1 MKIREIIKEY
11 EFPQAKERNVKDAP
25 DIYNYDH
32 EDAYWDDEDERPEK
46 NKAQNPKT
54 KNLGTGAFASAYRH
68 KDNPFDVV
76 KGSKASK
83 EPDGFR
89 AFYDAIAKDKDA
101 QSNPYFPRFRAMSKY
116 KGQDDR
122 KSYIARMEPLEK
134 YQSLSLG
141 EREALLN
148 RLFSDHGKDV
158 MKHYFAEEHPYNE
171 HRWLDDEDLY
181 SMEVLAW
188 GIREAIENDLWGDEL
203 RWEIEDDQF
212 KEAVEFLRN
221 TAKEIGYDNDLH
233 YNNLMIRRTSVGAQL
248 VINDPFG
255 MSSHQNE
262 YDHWEPED
270 TW

>member
-1 MKIREIIKEY
+1 M
-11 EFPQAKERNVKDAP
+11 
-25 DIYNYDH
+25 
-32 EDAYWDDEDERPEK
+32 
-46 NKAQNPKT
+46 AQGRLLVHT
-54 KNLGTGAFASAYRH
+54 ST
-68 KDNPFDVV
+68 
-76 KGSKASK
+76 SK

-89 AFYDAIAKDKDA
+89 AFYDALAKNKEA

-134 YQSLSLG
+134 YQSLSSG

-158 MKHYFAEEHPYNE
+158 IKHYFAEEHPHHPNKY
-171 HRWLDDEDLY
+171 LADEELHE
-181 SMEVLAW
+181 MNILAW
-188 GIREAIENDLWGDEL
+188 AIREAVENDMWGDEL

-212 KEAVEFLRN
+212 KEAVAFLRD
-221 TAKEIGYDNDLH
+221 TAKSIGYDNDLH

-255 MSSHQNE
+255 MSTNPE
-262 YDHWEPED
+262 EDDDWEPED
-270 TW
+270 VW